1 MADEENVTSERF
13 PAIQRQYSDSEP
25 ILKEWTNHS
34 AFYAVYPKY
43 YFSFANFW
51 LRKWLQWYDGFVPGV
66 HDGRSGILSTRLGA
80 TLCRRLSE
88 QIFGG
93 GLLYAVDKK
102 SKDSQTA
109 LEFVSGKLNDEI
121 DLQGSILKAIT
132 LCSAGGT
139 AYIKTNI
146 GSDKK
151 VWIDSYRADQAF
163 ADVDY
168 SGKVIRAKF
177 LIAKYTKTTPN
188 KEGKE
193 ENFYI
198 VEERF
203 YATEHDNK
211 EYIKKYEGKLHAVKL
226 GLAPELKVGSP
237 YVIYRVY
244 RLQGQVN
251 DFNESVDI
259 GKSLS
264 WDEIPE
270 EQRKSIK
277 QAFGAIRLNEPQLL
291 PLTDIGVDMLK
302 WTSFI
307 SNLPQLPFGE
317 SALANVQ
324 AYLYE
329 YDFMNSCMN
338 TDFYLG
344 RGRVIVPK
352 SLTSPN
358 NRANTGANV
367 FNKGLDDFVFTKVEY
382 ASTEDKKPEPIQF
395 ELRSQEWINSRN
407 HLIENIATAMGV
419 SPSTLA
425 SYLNDSSARTARE
438 ISSEESATALYVE
451 NRRRLFLKPLNDLL
465 RRILLYSGFTD
476 CVTVKFSKSGQTNT
490 TLLTENTIAQYNA
503 GLISKYQAVKNLNPD
518 ADEEEL
524 QKELERIDAD
534 RKQSEEAQSNLFD
547 DNAFDE
553 NNGEFGGVNETG
565 NTDSEEARAELAEY
579 ADRRSPDADQ
589 TDNQ

>member
-1 MADEENVTSERF
+1 MADEENVTSQRF
-13 PAIQRQYSDSEP
+13 PEIQRQFSDSQP
-25 ILKEWTNHS
+25 ILQEWTNHS
-34 AFYAVYPKY
+34 SFYAVYPKY
-43 YFSFANFW
+43 YYSFANFW

-66 HDGRSGILSTRLGA
+66 HDGRSGILSTRLGT

-93 GLLYAVDKK
+93 GLLYAIDKPLPD
-102 SKDSQTA
+102 SKEA
-109 LEFVSGKLNDEI
+109 LKFVSGELNDDI

-139 AYIKTNI
+139 AYVKTNI
-146 GSDKK
+146 DSEKK
-151 VWIDSYRADQAF
+151 AWIDSYRADQAF

-168 SGKVIRAKF
+168 AGKVVRAKF
-177 LIAKYTKTTPN
+177 LIAKYTKTVPN
-188 KEGKE
+188 RQKDDQ
-193 ENFYI
+193 NFYV

-203 YATEHDNK
+203 YATESDNK
-211 EYIKKYEGKLHAVKL
+211 EYKKDYKDKIQALL
-226 GLAPELKVGSP
+226 LAPELKVGKP
-237 YVIYRVY
+237 YVVYRVY

-251 DFNESVDI
+251 DFSQSVDV
-259 GKSLS
+259 GRPQT
-264 WDEIPE
+264 WAEIPE
-270 EQRKSIK
+270 EQRKSIR
-277 QAFGAIRLNEPQLL
+277 QTFGAIELNVPQLL
-291 PLTDIGVDMLK
+291 PLVDIGVDMLK

-352 SLTSPN
+352 SLQSPN
-358 NRANTGANV
+358 ARATTGANV
-367 FNKGLDDFVFTKVEY
+367 FNKGLDDFLFTKVEY
-382 ASTEDKKPEPIQF
+382 ASTEDKKPEQIQF
-395 ELRSQEWINSRN
+395 DIRSQEWINSRN

-451 NRRRLFLKPLNDLL
+451 NRRRLFAKPLNDLL
-465 RRILLYSGFTD
+465 RRILLYNGYTD
-476 CVTVKFSKSGQTNT
+476 CITVKFSKAGQTNT
-490 TLLTENTIAQYNA
+490 TLLTENTIAQFNA

-524 QKELERIDAD
+524 QTEIKRIDTD
-534 RKQSEEAQSNLFD
+534 RQANEEAQSNLFD
-547 DNAFDE
+547 SNDFNEDK
-553 NNGEFGGVNETG
+553 GIFGGVNEEG
-565 NTDSEEARAELAEY
+565 NRDSEEARAELAEY
-579 ADRRSPDADQ
+579 ADRRSPNADQ
-589 TDNQ
+589 ANNQ

>member
-1 MADEENVTSERF
+1 MADEENVTSQRF
-13 PAIQRQYSDSEP
+13 PEIQRQFSDSQP
-25 ILKEWTNHS
+25 ILQEWTNHS
-34 AFYAVYPKY
+34 SFYAVYPKY
-43 YFSFANFW
+43 YYSFANFW

-66 HDGRSGILSTRLGA
+66 HDGRSGILSTRLGT

-93 GLLYAVDKK
+93 GLLYAIDKPL
-102 SKDSQTA
+102 KDSQEA
-109 LEFVSGKLNDEI
+109 LKFVSGELNDDI

-146 GSDKK
+146 DSEKK
-151 VWIDSYRADQAF
+151 AWIDSYRADQAF

-168 SGKVIRAKF
+168 AGKVVRAKF
-177 LIAKYTKTTPN
+177 LIAKYTKTVPN
-188 KEGKE
+188 RQKDDQ
-193 ENFYI
+193 NFYV

-203 YATEHDNK
+203 YATEAENK
-211 EYIKKYEGKLHAVKL
+211 EYKKEYKDKIQTLQ
-226 GLAPELKVGSP
+226 LAPELKVGSP

-251 DFNESVDI
+251 DFSQGVDI
-259 GKSLS
+259 GRPQT
-264 WDEIPE
+264 WAEIPE
-270 EQRKSIK
+270 EQRKSIR
-277 QAFGAIRLNEPQLL
+277 QTFGAIELNVPQLL
-291 PLTDIGVDMLK
+291 PLVDIGVDMLK

-352 SLTSPN
+352 SLQSPT
-358 NRANTGANV
+358 NRATTGANV
-367 FNKGLDDFVFTKVEY
+367 FNKGLDDFLFTKVEY
-382 ASTEDKKPEPIQF
+382 ASTEDKKPEQIQF
-395 ELRSQEWINSRN
+395 DIRSQEWTNSRN

-451 NRRRLFLKPLNDLL
+451 NRRRLFSKPLNDLL
-465 RRILLYSGFTD
+465 RRILLYNGYTD
-476 CVTVKFSKSGQTNT
+476 CITVKFSKAGQTNT
-490 TLLTENTIAQYNA
+490 TLLTENTIAQFNA

-524 QKELERIDAD
+524 QTEIKRIDTD
-534 RKQSEEAQSNLFD
+534 RQANEEAQSNLFD
-547 DNAFDE
+547 SNDFNEDK
-553 NNGEFGGVNETG
+553 GIFGGVNEEG
-565 NTDSEEARAELAEY
+565 NRDSEEARAELAEY
-579 ADRRSPDADQ
+579 ADRRSPNADQ
-589 TDNQ
+589 ANNQ